1 VRLVFTAPP
10 GRALNVGMIDLGD
23 RLRLIAN
30 EVELVDPDESLPRLP
45 VARAVWRP
53 QPDLATSAAAW
64 LTAGGPHHT
73 VLTTQYGVEV
83 LSDLARIAGLELL
96 VIDER
101 TRSDDFEK
109 ELRWNQAY
117 HHLARGL

>member
-1 VRLVFTAPP
+1 
-10 GRALNVGMIDLGD
+10 
-23 RLRLIAN
+23 
-30 EVELVDPDESLPRLP
+30 
-45 VARAVWRP
+45 
-53 QPDLATSAAAW
+53 
-64 LTAGGPHHT
+64 

-83 LSDLARIAGLELL
+83 LSDFARIAGLELL

-101 TRSDDFEK
+101 TRTDDFEK